1 MADRAAY
8 AARPR
13 GIHLLG
19 GGRTSASGATPAAP
33 GRLSFLNRVIPLGV
47 IEVSHFAGSVFG
59 AALLLL
65 SQGLARRLDAAYVLT
80 VLAMLAGIAASLL
93 KGADYEEAIIL
104 IAILFV
110 LWRARPAFDRRA
122 ALFDTRFSPGWIMAV
137 VAAVGASFWLGLF
150 AFKHVEYSQD
160 LWWQFEL
167 QSEASRMLRGTVG
180 AGVTVLLF
188 GFARLIGYA
197 PHEAPTPS
205 DADLSAAA
213 AIISA
218 TTRDVSEPRVSPR
231 QGDPL

>member
-1 MADRAAY
+1 
-8 AARPR
+8 
-13 GIHLLG
+13 
-19 GGRTSASGATPAAP
+19 
-33 GRLSFLNRVIPLGV
+33 
-47 IEVSHFAGSVFG
+47 
-59 AALLLL
+59 
-65 SQGLARRLDAAYVLT
+65 
-80 VLAMLAGIAASLL
+80 
-93 KGADYEEAIIL
+93 
-104 IAILFV
+104 
-110 LWRARPAFDRRA
+110 
-122 ALFDTRFSPGWIMAV
+122 MAV

-213 AIISA
+213 AIIRLQPATSPNLVFLRDKAILFDEQKTAFVMYAVRGRNGPRWATRWARQNASA
-218 TTRDVSEPRVSPR
+218 GWFASF
-231 QGDPL
+231 